1 MKPDR
6 DSIHRRAIRLGAAA
20 FVVGLGLG
28 SVALAHELDEIVVI
42 TQPVHED
49 LYAAGESVEI
59 QAEIEGDLTV
69 AGQTVTVA
77 GRIDGDVMAAGES
90 VTLSGALLDDARVAA
105 RSMTLTGTIGDHI
118 VAAGETLVLA
128 EPSTV
133 GGFAWLAGNRV
144 DVRGSVG
151 GDLVARGQ
159 TVTVGGEV
167 RGNADI
173 DAAQSVILDGAHI
186 RGDLT
191 WPRGHAPEIRAGA
204 LIDGRRI
211 ETAGTVEPQGMAR
224 APGIVMGIIV
234 GTLSLLLLTLVL
246 RAVVQPVMQGAE
258 ALLRAR
264 PGVALGV
271 GLLALLVAPV
281 AAILAF
287 ITVIGAP
294 LGLVLLFAY
303 VILLVIGVP
312 VALDLSVDLVL
323 GAARKGRPIARGWRL
338 LTLALASLVFMM
350 LLQIPILGA
359 IVGFVALVMGLGALV
374 LRAVRRSGSAG
385 VIEGTAM
392 GTAPAVGVSG

>member
-28 SVALAHELDEIVVI
+28 SVALAHELDDVVVV

-59 QAEIEGDLTV
+59 QADIDGDLTV
-69 AGQTVTVA
+69 AGQRVMVA
-77 GRIDGDVMAAGES
+77 GRIHGDVMAAGES
-90 VTLSGALLDDARVAA
+90 VTLSGAMLDDARVAA
-105 RSMTLTGTIGDHI
+105 RSMTLTGSIGGHI
-118 VAAGETLVLA
+118 AAAGETLVLA

-144 DVRGSVG
+144 DVQGDVG
-151 GDLVARGQ
+151 GDLVVRGQ
-159 TVTVGGEV
+159 TVTLAGAVL
-167 RGNADI
+167 GNATI
-173 DAAQSVILDGAHI
+173 DAADAVIEDGAHI

-191 WPRGHAPEIRAGA
+191 WPQGHAPEIRAGA
-204 LIDGRRI
+204 RIDGRRI
-211 ETAGTVEPQGMAR
+211 ETTGTAEPWGLAR
-224 APGIVMGIIV
+224 APALAMGIIL

-246 RAVVQPVMQGAE
+246 RAAVPPVMQGAE
-258 ALLRAR
+258 AHLRAR
-264 PGVALGV
+264 PGVALGA
-271 GLLALLVAPV
+271 GLLVLLLVPA

-294 LGLVLLFAY
+294 LGVVLMFAY
-303 VILLVIGVP
+303 VILLVVGVP
-312 VALDLSVDLVL
+312 VALDLVVDLVL
-323 GAARKGRPIARGWRL
+323 VRARKGRPISWGWRL
-338 LTLALASLVFMM
+338 LALALASLVFVA

-374 LRAVRRSGSAG
+374 LRAVRRSGAGATG
-385 VIEGTAM
+385 VITGT
-392 GTAPAVGVSG
+392 TPVVGVTG